1 MANLVLVVNVTVA
14 PQHTQ
19 ALKPAMLENAANSV
33 KEEGCLQFDV
43 IVSQDDENTFL
54 FYEVYTDAQ
63 ALAAH
68 RQTPHFLN
76 YWNMM
81 QELGDGVKRTA
92 QLHDLIS

>member
-1 MANLVLVVNVTVA
+1 MANLVLVVNVTVN
-14 PQHTQ
+14 PKHTE

-33 KEEGCLQFDV
+33 KEDGCLQFDV
-43 IVSQDDENTFL
+43 IQSQDDENTFL
-54 FYEVYTDAQ
+54 FYEVYIDAD
-63 ALAAH
+63 ALASH
-68 RQTPHFLN
+68 RETPHFLK